1 MKSNGIV
8 ACKWEQKREALV
20 VNNKHKV
27 ERVDVVNKHGA
38 PPQKL
43 NIAKDYNLR
52 MSEID

>member
-8 ACKWEQKREALV
+8 ACKWEEKREALAIKS
-20 VNNKHKV
+20 KHKV
-27 ERVDVVNKHGA
+27 EKVDVVNKHGA